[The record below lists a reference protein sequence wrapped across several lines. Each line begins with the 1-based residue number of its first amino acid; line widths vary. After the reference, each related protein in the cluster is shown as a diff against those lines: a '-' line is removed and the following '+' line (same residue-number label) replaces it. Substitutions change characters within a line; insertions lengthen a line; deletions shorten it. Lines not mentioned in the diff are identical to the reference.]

1 MKVEPRMFGKPAL
14 YFGMFMSGI
23 VVNDTVNINS
33 WFNRLVNSFEKCQE
47 LLMPVS
53 FNTVAYDT
61 PFEDI

>member
-1 MKVEPRMFGKPAL
+1 MKVEPWMFGKPGL
-14 YFGMFMSGI
+14 YFGMFMSGV

-33 WFNRLVNSFEKCQE
+33 WFNCLVNSFEKCQE

-53 FNTVAYDT
+53 FNAVAYDT